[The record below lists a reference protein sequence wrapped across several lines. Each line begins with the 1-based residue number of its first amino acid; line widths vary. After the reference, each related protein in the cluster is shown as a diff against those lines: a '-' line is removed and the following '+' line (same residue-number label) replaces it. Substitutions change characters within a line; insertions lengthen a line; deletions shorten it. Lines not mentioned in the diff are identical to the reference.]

1 MTSDP
6 QGALP
11 RERRAG
17 VCLHLT
23 SLPGQHGIGDI
34 GTAARRFVDTLA
46 DIGLSVWQILPLGPT
61 GFGDSPYQSLST
73 FAGNELLV
81 DIGDL
86 VDLGLLEASEVTE
99 LASLPLDYVDYEAV
113 IRLKMPLLDVAAKRF
128 AERADHNLRRGFEA
142 FVEGPDKAWL
152 EDYAR
157 FRVLKSLHDGQPWSD
172 WPPEYAGRDAEAL
185 AALGRREATRLA
197 SIKVQQFL
205 FRRQWRRLRE
215 HARRRGVLLFGDLP
229 IYIALDSADAW
240 ARRDHLQLD
249 KDGRPTRVAGVPP
262 DYFSEDGQ
270 LWGNPLY
277 DWERHAADGYA
288 WWIERIRATAAL
300 CDLVRIDHFRGFE
313 AYWSVPADASTAR
326 DGHWEPGPGGA
337 LFDALRA
344 ALGNLPVVAEDLGV
358 ITPEVEHLR
367 DHFDLPG
374 MRVLQ
379 FDVCAPG
386 FSLDDVGENSVCY
399 TGTHDNDTTV
409 GWFAGSPG
417 DARGDDEIRATQETV
432 LALTGGSAESVAGD
446 FIQAA
451 FSTAARLAIAP
462 MQDFLGLGSA
472 ARFNTPGTAAGNWR
486 WRVTDA
492 QLSREVC
499 DNVAEL
505 VRASGRELEQYEHD
519 T

>member
-1 MTSDP
+1 MTSDL

-11 RERRAG
+11 HERRAG
-17 VCLHLT
+17 VCMHLT
-23 SLPGQHGIGDI
+23 SLPGPYGIGDI
-34 GTAARRFVDTLA
+34 GSAARRFVDTLA
-46 DIGLSVWQILPLGPT
+46 EMKISVWQFLPLGPT
-61 GFGDSPYQSLST
+61 GFGDSPYQPLST
-73 FAGNELLV
+73 FAGNELLI

-86 VDLGLLEASEVTE
+86 VDLDLLEASEVTK
-99 LASLPLDYVDYEAV
+99 LASLPRHFVDYESV
-113 IRLKMPLLDVAAKRF
+113 IRLKMPLLELAASRFTERVDV
-128 AERADHNLRRGFEA
+128 DLRRDFET
-142 FVEGPDKAWL
+142 FTEGPDKDWL
-152 EDYAR
+152 EDYALYR
-157 FRVLKSLHDGQPWSD
+157 LLKSLHDNRPWLD
-172 WPPEYAGRDAEAL
+172 WPPEYANRDAEAP
-185 AALGRREATRLA
+185 AVMKRREAARLE

-205 FRRQWRRLRE
+205 FRRQWRLLRE
-215 HARRRGVLLFGDLP
+215 HAKQRGVLLFGDLP

-240 ARRDHLQLD
+240 ARRDLLQLD
-249 KDGRPTRVAGVPP
+249 EDGRPTRVAGVPP

-288 WWIERIRATAAL
+288 WWSDRVRATATL

-326 DGHWEPGPGGA
+326 DGRWEPGPGAA
-337 LFDALRA
+337 LFDAVRD
-344 ALGNLPVVAEDLGV
+344 ALGSLPIVAEDLGV
-358 ITPEVEHLR
+358 ITPEVEQLR
-367 DHFDLPG
+367 DLFGLPG

-379 FDVCAPG
+379 FDACAPG
-386 FSLDDVGENSVCY
+386 FSLDDIGENSVCY
-399 TGTHDNDTTV
+399 TGTHDNDTTA
-409 GWFAGSPG
+409 GWFAGSP
-417 DARGDDEIRATQETV
+417 DDPRSDDEICATRETV
-432 LALTGGSAESVAGD
+432 LALTGGNAENVAGD
-446 FIQAA
+446 LIKAA

-492 QLSREVC
+492 QLSHEVC

-505 VRASGRELEQYEHD
+505 VRASGREVEQHEHD